1 MEIQALLA
9 ESGINLV
16 EGRDHLL
23 TQLAAGEAP
32 VVADAMGYRYRLSI
46 AGAGVYLKRV
56 PASERAAG
64 AVEIGLLRRNGV
76 RLTAKAAAAGQ
87 VLLRQVGDR
96 DIDLTRFGSLDAAWE
111 AYREERWVKN
121 HEEGVEAAY
130 GEFLA
135 SAVDLSLPEVLDA
148 AISGEKWP
156 IRCGYVEIIA

>member
-46 AGAGVYLKRV
+46 DGAGASLRRV
-56 PASERAAG
+56 PAAERAAG
-64 AVEIGLLRRNGV
+64 AVEIGLLRRNV
-76 RLTAKAAAAGQ
+76 MRLTAKASTAGR
-87 VLLRQVGDR
+87 VLLRQVGER

-111 AYREERWVKN
+111 AYREERWVQN
-121 HEEGVEAAY
+121 HEEGVEAAH

-135 SAVDLSLPEVLDA
+135 SVADLSLPEVLDA

-156 IRCGYVEIIA
+156 IHYGYVEIEA